1 MTTQENIRNEEDK
14 FNKEDEERKFMFA
27 FMFIGACV
35 GFPIGITIG
44 RYLGYKTAYV
54 EINNVLSKI
63 QVLNHLKQHL

>member
-1 MTTQENIRNEEDK
+1 MTTQENIC
-14 FNKEDEERKFMFA
+14 NKEDEERKFMFA

-44 RYLGYKTAYV
+44 RYLGYKAAYV
-54 EINNVLSKI
+54 EINSVLNKI